1 MKSASFII
9 AALMAAVS
17 ALKGDTTP
25 VAGADAPAE
34 PKNFWLH
41 NGGHAGE
48 FGLKNKDLGKIKINN
63 NHAAFWMAPGG
74 VDLQAFIVAEL
85 AKADRK
91 WEKDEII

>member
-1 MKSASFII
+1 MKSNVIL
-9 AALMAAVS
+9 AALMATVS
-17 ALKGDTTP
+17 ASKGDTTP